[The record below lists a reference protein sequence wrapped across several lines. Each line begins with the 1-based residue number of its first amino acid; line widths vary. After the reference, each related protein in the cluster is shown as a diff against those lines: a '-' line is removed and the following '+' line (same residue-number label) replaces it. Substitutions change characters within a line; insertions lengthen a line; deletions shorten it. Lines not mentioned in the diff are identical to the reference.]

1 MMDKQGRKLA
11 GLIEEIIYH
20 FGPKGIDDECCG
32 ERISPGEIHALRTV
46 SRLDVCTMQDIS
58 RSVSVTKGGATR
70 IVARLEDKG
79 LVYRGQDQKDGR
91 VCCVTL
97 TEEGKV
103 LLKRIEDQLT
113 NKMLTI
119 LAAMDPSMRDIL
131 LISLNLFVLA
141 SQQQRTGNKG

>member
-1 MMDKQGRKLA
+1 MDTQGRKLA
-11 GLIEEIIYH
+11 GLVEEVIYH

-46 SRLDVCTMQDIS
+46 SRLDVCTMQEIA
-58 RSVSVTKGGATR
+58 RSVAVTKGGATR

-79 LVYRGQDQKDGR
+79 LAYRGQDQKDGR

-97 TEEGKV
+97 TEEGKA
-103 LLKRIEDQLT
+103 LLKRIEEQLT
-113 NKMLTI
+113 NKMLII

-131 LISLNLFVLA
+131 LISLNSFVLT
-141 SQQQRTGNKG
+141 SQQQMPNHKS